1 MLTTHNHIINI
12 IIFLILIIYN
22 IFSSLL
28 IINWNIYLIVFI
40 IIIWGRN
47 HKGLYI
53 LTIIIFNLLYKMII
67 HCLYLFIIHILSYIM
82 FIYIIIYKRLNFNI
96 KSVNHKQNHR

>member
-28 IINWNIYLIVFI
+28 IIYWNIYLIVFI
-40 IIIWGRN
+40 IIKGGSN

-53 LTIIIFNLLYKMII
+53 LTIIIFYLLYKMII
-67 HCLYLFIIHILSYIM
+67 HCLYLFIIHILCDIM
-82 FIYIIIYKRLNFNI
+82 FINIIIYKRLNFNI
-96 KSVNHKQNHR
+96 KSINHKQNH